1 MEENNTPQF
10 CPTCGKF
17 MSDYKTRQRVAK
29 FASAGV
35 DVANLAESV
44 AFEPMQEQEP
54 HVILISTISGPVKVA
69 LALCVPIMAGSAT
82 AFQYGAI
89 SGPLASMIMIGSF
102 SALMLWLG
110 GNPNV
115 LQSTAKRIEIQPDH
129 VSEVPADFEPNVD
142 EVTSPNPHNSM
153 SIRFYEP
160 PIRPSGVPVSWES
173 ICYASRQ
180 TLNGRPFSE
189 REISGPKGAKI
200 SGPDFRILAHDFKRR
215 GYTKTNP
222 DKSTY
227 FTPRG
232 CDQVKKLAQLP
243 Y

>member
-1 MEENNTPQF
+1 MADNTPQF

-29 FASAGV
+29 FASDGV
-35 DVANLAESV
+35 DVAHLAESV
-44 AFEPMQEQEP
+44 AFEPLQDAEP
-54 HVILISTISGPVKVA
+54 RVILISTISGPVKVA
-69 LALCVPIMAGSAT
+69 LAFCVPIMLGSAV
-82 AFQYGAI
+82 AFQYGTI
-89 SGPLASMIMIGSF
+89 SGPLASLAIVGSF
-102 SALMLWLG
+102 SAFVLMLG

-115 LQSTAKRIEIQPDH
+115 IESTAKRIEIQPDH
-129 VSEVPADFEPNVD
+129 VAEAPADFEPDMD
-142 EVTSPNPHNSM
+142 EVTRPHPNSM

-160 PIRPSGVPVSWES
+160 PMRPSGVPVSWES

-189 REISGPKGAKI
+189 REIAGPKGAKI
-200 SGPDFRILAHDFKRR
+200 SGPDFRILAGDFLRR
-215 GYTKTNP
+215 GYTERSP
-222 DKSTY
+222 DGVTG

-232 CDQVKKLAQLP
+232 AIQVKKLAALP

>member
-1 MEENNTPQF
+1 MAENNMPQF
-10 CPTCGKF
+10 CPTCGQF
-17 MSDYKTRQRVAK
+17 MSDYKMRQRVAK

-44 AFEPMQEQEP
+44 AFDPAQEVEP

-69 LALCVPIMAGSAT
+69 LAMCLPIMAGSAT

-110 GNPNV
+110 GNPSV
-115 LQSTAKRIEIQPDH
+115 LQSTAKRIEIQPDQIA
-129 VSEVPADFEPNVD
+129 EAPADFEPNVD
-142 EVTSPNPHNSM
+142 EVTRPHPNSM

-173 ICYASRQ
+173 ICYSCRRA
-180 TLNGRPFSE
+180 LAGRPFSE

-200 SGPDFRILAHDFKRR
+200 SGPDFRILAGDFLRR
-215 GYTKTNP
+215 GYTERSP
-222 DKSTY
+222 DGVTG

-232 CDQVKKLAQLP
+232 QVQVKKLAQLP